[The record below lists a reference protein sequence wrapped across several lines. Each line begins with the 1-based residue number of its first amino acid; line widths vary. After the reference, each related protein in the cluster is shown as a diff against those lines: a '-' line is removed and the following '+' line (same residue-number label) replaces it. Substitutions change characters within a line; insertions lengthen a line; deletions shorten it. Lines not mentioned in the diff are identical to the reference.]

1 MIVLNKNKHNKGKI
15 LKVVSKIRN
24 FTVKVVSKIRKNIEN
39 VYLMWYYCFEVKAM
53 KRKFTTKLMNWQE
66 KNIDKPLIIQ
76 FTNGSSV
83 ETIKGG
89 LSIYT
94 KHKVVKL
101 LSEEEVKNII
111 EKN

>member
-1 MIVLNKNKHNKGKI
+1 MSDKNTSIKFSILNNSEDIN
-15 LKVVSKIRN
+15 
-24 FTVKVVSKIRKNIEN
+24 N
-39 VYLMWYYCFEVKAM
+39 VMLPKSDLLYMLP
-53 KRKFTTKLMNWQE
+53 

>member
-1 MIVLNKNKHNKGKI
+1 MNDKNTSINISILNNSEDIN
-15 LKVVSKIRN
+15 
-24 FTVKVVSKIRKNIEN
+24 N
-39 VYLMWYYCFEVKAM
+39 VMLPKSDLLYMLP
-53 KRKFTTKLMNWQE
+53 

-76 FTNGSSV
+76 FANGSSV

-89 LSIYT
+89 LSIHA

>member
-1 MIVLNKNKHNKGKI
+1 MNDKNTFSNEFEI
-15 LKVVSKIRN
+15 LSNSADIN
-24 FTVKVVSKIRKNIEN
+24 NIMLPKSDLL
-39 VYLMWYYCFEVKAM
+39 YMLP
-53 KRKFTTKLMNWQE
+53 

-76 FTNGSSV
+76 FANGSSV

-89 LSIYT
+89 LSIHT